1 MFVHLRNIPA
11 RAAAGGYVLHTGLQK
26 WNGDEEQAKG
36 VHAFAT
42 GAFPF
47 LTKVQPGTFL
57 KALSVA
63 EIGTGVLLLTPVVPN
78 KIAGT
83 ALAAFSS
90 SLLTMY
96 MRTPALHEPGSVWPT
111 QAGIAISKDVW
122 MLGIGLGLV
131 ADDATDALGKR
142 RSGATA

>member
-1 MFVHLRNIPA
+1 MFVHLRNVPT
-11 RAAAGGYVLHTGLQK
+11 RAAAGGYVLHTGLEK
-26 WNGDEEQAKG
+26 WNGNEEQAKG
-36 VHAFAT
+36 LHAFAA

-47 LTKVQPGTFL
+47 LSKVQPGTFL

-63 EIGTGVLLLTPVVPN
+63 EIGTGLLLLTPVVPN

-83 ALAAFSS
+83 VLAAFSS
-90 SLLTMY
+90 SLLTVY
-96 MRTPALHEPGSVWPT
+96 MRTPALHEEGSVWPT
-111 QAGIAISKDVW
+111 QAGIALSKDVW

-131 ADDATDALGKR
+131 ADDATDTSGKR